1 MRYSRILWWGVLIAI
16 AAAFLWPRIRSR
28 RHTEM
33 LSTSAIPDLSKTSPL
48 NLPGGGTAPAEA
60 YDIYSDLYQAPIQE
74 PLVFSEESV
83 TDIPQVNGS
92 CLKPSTPQEREMT
105 DAFEVAN
112 KQRHRW
118 EQKFIIPQGYRL
130 LSRPNAA
137 EAQTCIES
145 HGADAGRCESY
156 NQIKHVRFLGVPGL
170 DHSRTKALVSVIK
183 MCGGFCGSG
192 GIFEVAKT
200 NGTWRR
206 TDTKDFTRNCSWM
219 Y

>member
-74 PLVFSEESV
+74 PLVFSQDSV

-92 CLKPSTPQEREMT
+92 CLKPATPLEHELSE
-105 DAFEVAN
+105 AFEAAN
-112 KQRHRW
+112 RQAHRW
-118 EQKFIIPQGYRL
+118 EPKFSIAQGYRL
-130 LSRPNAA
+130 MSRSDTGQ
-137 EAQTCIES
+137 AQICLET
-145 HGADAGRCESY
+145 
-156 NQIKHVRFLGVPGL
+156 
-170 DHSRTKALVSVIK
+170 
-183 MCGGFCGSG
+183 
-192 GIFEVAKT
+192 
-200 NGTWRR
+200 
-206 TDTKDFTRNCSWM
+206 
-219 Y
+219 